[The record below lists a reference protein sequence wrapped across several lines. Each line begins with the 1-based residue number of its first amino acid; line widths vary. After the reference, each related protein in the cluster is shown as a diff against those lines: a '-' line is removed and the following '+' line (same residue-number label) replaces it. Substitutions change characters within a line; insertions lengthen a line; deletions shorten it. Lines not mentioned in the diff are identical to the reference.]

1 MLDHGSRHQ
10 SLTHRGELMKV
21 SSVSLC
27 EETYPIAKSMP
38 NFSSFVRECLRR
50 WRNEQLSDQ
59 GRHLQPI
66 EILNN
71 VTGISETIC
80 NPFSHNG
87 LCVMCWP
94 HGGPKMEDWGEYRKS
109 NVSSPAPR
117 SLEWIQK
124 KAEER
129 DHREAFHMTRFSF
142 DRAKPDQDRKT
153 KRGLFA
159 RVLSV
164 FNRS

>member
-1 MLDHGSRHQ
+1 
-10 SLTHRGELMKV
+10 
-21 SSVSLC
+21 
-27 EETYPIAKSMP
+27 
-38 NFSSFVRECLRR
+38 
-50 WRNEQLSDQ
+50 
-59 GRHLQPI
+59 
-66 EILNN
+66 
-71 VTGISETIC
+71 
-80 NPFSHNG
+80 
-87 LCVMCWP
+87 
-94 HGGPKMEDWGEYRKS
+94 MEDWGEYRKS